1 MGRRSR
7 SPAGQGAEEGPGL
20 STHGPRSRDA
30 PEPPTRANSGHSP
43 SFPSA
48 RRTRRVQ
55 LFALTERP
63 GEGVES
69 GEPERQAEK
78 LEPGTK
84 RGRAVC
90 VCRLELP
97 AEAFGSEAPAV
108 TPRHPAV
115 PSTAD
120 SQRSPAQTLFLA
132 NFSFSSLL
140 LPHLLLLRLQQMN
153 APGEGKL
160 KRKGRK

>member
-1 MGRRSR
+1 
-7 SPAGQGAEEGPGL
+7 
-20 STHGPRSRDA
+20 RDA
-30 PEPPTRANSGHSP
+30 PEPPTRASSGHSP

-84 RGRAVC
+84 RGRAEC

-97 AEAFGSEAPAV
+97 AEAFGAEGPDV
-108 TPRHPAV
+108 TPPPPPPLPLHCRFPALAG
-115 PSTAD
+115 TNFILGKL
-120 SQRSPAQTLFLA
+120 LFL
-132 NFSFSSLL
+132 FPPPPPPS
-140 LPHLLLLRLQQMN
+140 P
-153 APGEGKL
+153 PP
-160 KRKGRK
+160 